1 MGGGQFPEAIHLSL
15 FSLGK
20 IGVTGFMFI
29 SGFYG
34 IKFRLRNFC
43 MMIFICLFYIMLLS
57 LGRGIAHIP
66 IFYYEWWFI
75 ESYLLVMVFAPAI
88 DFMFQYVEKKQCLI
102 IVGMLFYYS
111 YIGRFLQFQNSH
123 DFVMLLTV
131 YVLAR
136 YMAINRDLRITKYLG
151 SSLTLLGLTLL
162 VMAVPV
168 LMNIL
173 GFSFEW
179 FRLWFQNNNIL
190 YLLLSASLVYWCDS
204 HVIRVKTI
212 NWLTTGILAIYML
225 TDNSYVRKP
234 LNYWLFSE
242 ILNFRGY
249 LYVFLICFCC
259 LLIDKVRQFIFDVIV
274 VIIVK
279 TKVKLLSRNTLE

>member
-1 MGGGQFPEAIHLSL
+1 MGGQFPEAIHLSL

-34 IKFRLRNFC
+34 IKFKLRNFC
-43 MMIFICLFYIMLLS
+43 TMIFICLFYIMLLS
-57 LGRGIAHIP
+57 SGRGLARIP
-66 IFYYEWWFI
+66 ICYSGWWFI
-75 ESYLLVMVFAPAI
+75 ESYLLVMLFAPAV
-88 DFMFQYVEKKQCLI
+88 DLMFQYVDKKHCI
-102 IVGMLFYYS
+102 VIVGALFYYS

-123 DFVMLLTV
+123 DFMMLFTV

-136 YMAINRDLRITKYLG
+136 YIAINRDLRITKYLG

-173 GFSFEW
+173 GFSFKW

-190 YLLLSASLVYWCDS
+190 YLLLSASVVYWCDS

-225 TDNSYVRKP
+225 TDNGYVRKP
-234 LNYWLFSE
+234 LNHWLFIE

-249 LYVFLICFCC
+249 LYVFLISVCC
-259 LLIDKVRQFIFDVIV
+259 LLIDKVRQFIFERVEIM
-274 VIIVK
+274 IVK
-279 TKVKLLSRNTLE
+279 TKVKLLSRNTSE